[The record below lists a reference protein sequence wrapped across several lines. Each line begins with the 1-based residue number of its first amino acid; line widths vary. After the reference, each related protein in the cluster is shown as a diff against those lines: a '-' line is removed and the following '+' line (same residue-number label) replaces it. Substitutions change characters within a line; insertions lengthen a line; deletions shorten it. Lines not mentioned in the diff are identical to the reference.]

1 MTCMSCH
8 IVSLKCSTVVVVV
21 VVVVVVGVVVIRL
34 TQDPMSMSTQLHCI
48 CGTAFLFHL

>member
-8 IVSLKCSTVVVVV
+8 IVSLKCSTVV

-48 CGTAFLFHL
+48 CGTAFLFHF